1 MIYLDSAATTMEK
14 PASVPSATA
23 WAMTHMASPGRGGH
37 GAGMRAADTLYALRE
52 TAVQLFDVP
61 NPEQVV
67 LTYNATHALNLAIH
81 ALVRPGSTVLISG
94 YEHNAVTRP
103 LCARGDL
110 TIRVAQAPVFDQAGM
125 LAAFEEELRRGV
137 DVVVCTHVSNVFGF
151 IMPIGELAWMCRER
165 GVPLIVDASQS
176 AGCLPVC
183 LSEWGA
189 AYVAMP
195 GHKGLYGPQGTG
207 LLLCGEEQPAPLL
220 YGGTGSESK
229 NQAMPEVLPDRLEA
243 GTQNVSGA
251 AGLLAGLR
259 FVCRKGVDRIGA
271 YEECLC
277 NQMMDHLEQVPGVRV
292 FRGPKG
298 TQTGVCSITVEGMD
312 CEEVGSWL
320 ARRGIA
326 VRAGLHC
333 APLAHKTAG
342 TLDTGTVRLS
352 CSAFNTSQQV
362 RRAACSIAHLA
373 RCQGKGR

>member
-52 TAVQLFDVP
+52 TAAQLFDVP

-81 ALVRPGSTVLISG
+81 ALVRPGHTVLISG

-137 DVVVCTHVSNVFGF
+137 DVGVCTHVSNVFGF
-151 IMPIGELAWMCRER
+151 IMPIGELARMCRER

-176 AGCLPVC
+176 AGCLPVR

-207 LLLCGEEQPAPLL
+207 LLLCGEGYMPRPLL
-220 YGGTGSESK
+220 EGGTGSLSRLQE
-229 NQAMPEVLPDRLEA
+229 MPDFLPDRLEA
-243 GTQNVSGA
+243 GTHNVHGA
-251 AGLLAGLR
+251 VGLLEGLR
-259 FVCRKGVDRIGA
+259 FVRRLG
-271 YEECLC
+271 
-277 NQMMDHLEQVPGVRV
+277 PGQAARHEMALLSALAGRLRRTGRYRV
-292 FRGPKG
+292 FDGVGTVLSVIPLDTSPEELADTLAQRG
-298 TQTGVCSITVEGMD
+298 V
-312 CEEVGSWL
+312 
-320 ARRGIA
+320 A

-333 APLAHKTAG
+333 APLAHITAG
-342 TLDTGTVRLS
+342 TVQTGTLRFSMSV
-352 CSAFNTSQQV
+352 FNTMEEVEQV
-362 RRAACSIAHLA
+362 AEMLS
-373 RCQGKGR
+373 